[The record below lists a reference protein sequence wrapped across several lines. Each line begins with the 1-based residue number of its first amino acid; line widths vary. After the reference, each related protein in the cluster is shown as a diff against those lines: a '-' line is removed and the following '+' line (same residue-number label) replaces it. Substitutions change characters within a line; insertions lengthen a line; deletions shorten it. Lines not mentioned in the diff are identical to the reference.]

1 MVTVLRGWAMV
12 REVNGE
18 EWYLGEG
25 TSNFHLPAGTELGAA
40 SSFRDKMDGVE
51 YLDLREQDARPE

>member
-1 MVTVLRGWAMV
+1 MV

-25 TSNFHLPAGTELGAA
+25 TSNFHLTAGTELGAA